1 MQTDIVTDRWDGKK
15 HPADKAAPPRLI
27 LVGGSETGHRYYRRL
42 FDGAEARRR
51 PGALRAM
58 ELEPRAG
65 ATAET
70 AGAGAPEPDTVLRYA
85 WAYLVESF
93 AQSSLWFF
101 ATELAVTDPSPRHRL
116 HLSRLVEI
124 ATAGMVGPWRR
135 LQRELDA
142 RYTIAVLRGLDL
154 ATLRDIGI
162 ETPEHIVPT
171 VRARQRRAGEPSS
184 AVPEGKTPG

>member
-15 HPADKAAPPRLI
+15 HPADKTAPPRLI
-27 LVGGSETGHRYYRRL
+27 LVGGSDTGHRYYRRL
-42 FDGAEARRR
+42 FDGVEARRR
-51 PGALRAM
+51 PDALRPM
-58 ELEPRAG
+58 ELEPR
-65 ATAET
+65 
-70 AGAGAPEPDTVLRYA
+70 AGAPEPDTVLRYA

-101 ATELAVTDPSPRHRL
+101 ATELAVTDTSPRHQL

-184 AVPEGKTPG
+184 AVPEGKTPS